1 MAPPAEGK
9 GVPTSLRPH
18 PEDYGYDIDLALS
31 AVVGLRARI
40 PDDAFTAATLGT
52 ERVGNAVLIRE
63 DGLLATIGYLI
74 TEAQEV
80 WLTTAEGQ
88 AVPGHV
94 IGYDQ
99 VTGFGLV
106 QALGK
111 IGVPP
116 LPLGASGEVPVGADI
131 VFAGAGGRPGALAGR
146 VVAKQE
152 FAGYWEYLLDEA
164 LFTAPAHPHWSGG
177 AVIGPDGALIGIG
190 SLQLGHDA
198 GDGRVRI
205 LNMSVP
211 IDLLKPIMGEML
223 TLGRPD
229 RPPRPWLGI
238 SVSADEGQ
246 VVILSTAARG
256 PAARAGLRRGDA
268 VLAVAKEP
276 VADLPRFFR
285 SIWALG
291 EAGVDVPLVVER
303 EGDRFE
309 VTVASGDRQRF
320 LKAAPLH

>member
-18 PEDYGYDIDLALS
+18 PEDYGYDLDLALS

-40 PDDAFTAATLGT
+40 PEDAFTAGTLGT

-63 DGLLATIGYLI
+63 NGLLVTIGYLI
-74 TEAQEV
+74 TEAEEV
-80 WLTTAEGQ
+80 WLTTAEGL

-94 IGYDQ
+94 LGFDQ

-111 IGVPP
+111 LAVPP
-116 LPLGASGEVPVGADI
+116 LPLGVSGEVPVGADI
-131 VFAGAGGRPGALAGR
+131 VFAAAGGRSGALAGR
-146 VVAKQE
+146 VVARQE

-177 AVIGPDGALIGIG
+177 AVIGPGGGLIGIG

-211 IDLLKPIMGEML
+211 IDLLKPILGEML
-223 TLGRPD
+223 TLGRAD
-229 RPPRPWLGI
+229 RPARPWLGI

-256 PAARAGLRRGDA
+256 PAARAGLRRGDV

-291 EAGVDVPLVVER
+291 EAGVDVPLVVDR